1 MATITK
7 RGEGYRIRVSDG
19 YTASGKQVMRSMTWV
34 PEPGMTERQIK
45 KELNRQAVLFE
56 EARFVSANIKFEK
69 FIDQWL
75 AERVDG
81 KLKENT
87 REKYHRLAK
96 RVKAGLGHLRIDKIT
111 KRHVQLFINGLE
123 KDGSN
128 ELTKKKLSSKS
139 VKDYL
144 SFVSSVCG
152 YAIELNMI
160 KENPCQG
167 IKVSRQVES
176 GESSAPEEMCYSLEE
191 AQRFLELLQNEPPL
205 RKAFFICAIFG
216 GLRKG
221 EILGLEWKDVD
232 FDSGVL
238 SIQRIA
244 EYTVSKGHYTDTP
257 KTKTSVRS
265 IYMPDEI
272 VSALRERQEE
282 QNKDRE
288 AVGDRWKETD
298 RIFTDVEG
306 GTLGSSSM
314 YNWLVRFCEKTG
326 MRRVSLHSF
335 RHLNATLLI
344 SNGVDVKTVSTL
356 LGHAQTST
364 TLNIYSHA
372 LKTTQAKA
380 MQIVANAIGLKKS
393 DK

>member
-19 YTASGKQVMRSMTWV
+19 YTTSSKQVMRSMTWM
-34 PEPGMTERQIK
+34 PEPGMTDRQIQ

-56 EARFVSANIKFEK
+56 ESQAVNANIKLEK
-69 FIDQWL
+69 FIEQWL

-87 REKYHRLAK
+87 REKYHRISKL
-96 RVKAGLGHLRIDKIT
+96 VKKEIGHLRIDKIT
-111 KRHVQLFINGLE
+111 KRNIQLFINSLE
-123 KDGSN
+123 VEGVN
-128 ELTKKKLSSKS
+128 QITKGRLSSKS
-139 VKDYL
+139 VRDYL
-144 SFVSSVCG
+144 SFVSSVCS
-152 YAIELNMI
+152 YAVELNMI
-160 KENPCQG
+160 KENPVKG
-167 IKVSRQVES
+167 IKI
-176 GESSAPEEMCYSLEE
+176 APNGVGRLEDDKCYTLEE
-191 AQRFLELLQNEPPL
+191 AQHFLELLQNEPAL

-232 FDSGVL
+232 FESGVL
-238 SIQRIA
+238 PIHRIA
-244 EYTVSKGHYTDTP
+244 EYTVIKGHYTDTP
-257 KTKTSVRS
+257 KTKMSIRS

-272 VSALRERQEE
+272 VTALKERQEE
-282 QNKDRE
+282 QKKNRE
-288 AVGDRWKETD
+288 LVGDRWKESD
-298 RIFTDVEG
+298 RIFTDTEG

-314 YNWLVRFCEKTG
+314 YNWLVRFCAKTG

-344 SNGVDVKTVSTL
+344 SNGVDVKTVSAL

-372 LKTTQAKA
+372 LKTAQAKA
-380 MQIVANAIGLKKS
+380 MQTVANAIGLKKS

>member
-34 PEPGMTERQIK
+34 PEPSMTERQIQ

-56 EARFVSANIKFEK
+56 EARSVSSNIKFEK

-96 RVKAGLGHLRIDKIT
+96 RVKNGLGHLRIDKIT
-111 KRHVQLFINGLE
+111 KRHVQLFVNGLE

-128 ELTKKKLSSKS
+128 ELTKKKLSYKS
-139 VKDYL
+139 VRDYL
-144 SFVSSVCG
+144 SFTSSVCS
-152 YAIELNMI
+152 YAVELNMI

-167 IKVSRQVES
+167 IKVSKQSADVET
-176 GESSAPEEMCYSLEE
+176 SSEGQCYTLEE
-191 AQRFLELLQNEPPL
+191 TQRFLELLQNEPPL
-205 RKAFFICAIFG
+205 RKAFFVCAIFG

-232 FDSGVL
+232 FDTNVL

-244 EYTVSKGHYTDTP
+244 EYTISKGHYTDTP

-282 QNKDRE
+282 QKKERE
-288 AVGDRWKETD
+288 TVGDRWKETD
-298 RIFTDVEG
+298 RIFTGIEG
-306 GTLGSSSM
+306 GALGSSSM

-344 SNGVDVKTVSTL
+344 SNGVDVKTVSAL

-372 LKTTQAKA
+372 LKTAQAKA
-380 MQIVANAIGLKKS
+380 MQTVANAIGLKKS

>member
-19 YTASGKQVMRSMTWV
+19 YTASGKQVMRSMTWM

-56 EARFVSANIKFEK
+56 EARSVSANIKFEK

-96 RVKAGLGHLRIDKIT
+96 RVKVGLGHLRIDKIT

-144 SFVSSVCG
+144 SFVSSVCS
-152 YAIELNMI
+152 YAIGLNMI

-167 IKVSRQVES
+167 IRISKS
-176 GESSAPEEMCYSLEE
+176 GDIGEIPEEQCYTLEE

-272 VSALRERQEE
+272 VGALRERQEE
-282 QNKDRE
+282 QNKDRK

-298 RIFTDVEG
+298 RVFTGMEG
-306 GTLGSSSM
+306 GALGSSSM
-314 YNWLVRFCEKTG
+314 YNWLVRFCKKTG

-344 SNGVDVKTVSTL
+344 SNGVDVKTVSAL

-372 LKTTQAKA
+372 LKTAQAKA
-380 MQIVANAIGLKKS
+380 MQTVANAIGLKKS
-393 DK
+393 NK